1 VEGEVDDVEL
11 LLLRLRSYVEEKL
24 ASVLNRHGGPLT

>member
-1 VEGEVDDVEL
+1 VQGEVTYIEL
-11 LLLRLRSYVEEKL
+11 LFLRLRSYVEEKL